1 MTSLR
6 IGPGLSLPPEAVT
19 QTFGIIAK
27 RGVGKTYTALVMAE
41 EMLEAGLTV
50 IIADPVGVCWGLRS
64 GADGKTP
71 GYPIL
76 ILGGEHGDVPLEA
89 TAGEVVADFL
99 ITERQSAVLDLS
111 LFRKGEQVRFMAD
124 FSERLYHRNRE
135 ALHLIL
141 DEADAFAPQK
151 PMHGQERML
160 GAIEDLVRR
169 GRARGIGVTLVT
181 QRAAVLNKDVLTQVE
196 VLVALRTIAPQDRDA
211 IDAWIRVHGTP
222 DERARL
228 MESLPS
234 LPIGEAWFWSPG
246 WLDIFKR
253 IKVRER
259 RTFDSSATPKVGR
272 KVVKPKR
279 LAAIDISKL
288 QRRMAETIERA
299 ASTDP
304 KALRVKVDNLTKD
317 NLLLRKRIQTA
328 SEQAEQ
334 TAKSKVVEKWML
346 TEHDR
351 QTLEG
356 MVEHLEDLT
365 SQLKRAVEHASGL
378 REMAGEALD
387 AADRAKAAVE
397 RGLQLEKLLARNPTV
412 TQLAQ
417 AGVAVHV
424 VPRKPAPFDPE
435 MANMMQGGSANAG
448 LRKGERLMLQV
459 LAQRYPVVVTKAQ
472 LATLAHLSVK
482 GGTFGTY
489 FGVLKR
495 RGLLVEEFG
504 GRITITDEGLRIC
517 PPPAEPLT
525 RDGTIAMWMRSLRAG
540 ERKMLQFL
548 IDAYPGWRT
557 YDEVGEATQIAT
569 SGGTFGTYLGVLA
582 RNGLVEKQGRSVR
595 ASHALMEA

>member
-1 MTSLR
+1 MTNLR
-6 IGPGLSLPPEAVT
+6 IGIGLTLPAEAVT

-27 RGVGKTYTALVMAE
+27 RGVGKTYCALVMVE
-41 EMLEAGLTV
+41 EMLEAGLTAIV
-50 IIADPVGVCWGLRS
+50 ADPVGVCWGLRS

-76 ILGGEHGDVPLEA
+76 ILGGEHGDVPLES

-124 FSERLYHRNRE
+124 FAERLYHRNRE
-135 ALHLIL
+135 PLHLVL

-160 GAIEDLVRR
+160 GAVEDLVRR

-253 IKVRER
+253 VKVRQR

-272 KVVKPKR
+272 KALKPKR
-279 LAAIDISKL
+279 LAEIDISKL
-288 QRRMAETIERA
+288 KSRMAETIERA
-299 ASTDP
+299 AQADP
-304 KALRVKVDNLTKD
+304 KALRDEVARLKRDNAVLQ
-317 NLLLRKRIQTA
+317 RK
-328 SEQAEQ
+328 AEIGKPSPPQ
-334 TAKSKVVEKWML
+334 VVERWML

-351 QTLEG
+351 QTLET
-356 MVEHLEDLT
+356 MTEHLEVLAD
-365 SQLKRAVEHASGL
+365 QLKRGVEQAVGL
-378 REMAGEALD
+378 REIAGD
-387 AADRAKAAVE
+387 ARDAVDKAKAAVE
-397 RGLQLEKLLARNPTV
+397 RGLRMEKLLASNPTV
-412 TQLAQ
+412 TQMAS
-417 AGVAVHV
+417 AGVNVRI
-424 VPRKPAPFDPE
+424 VPRVNPGTAIASAFDRE
-435 MANMMQGGSANAG
+435 VLAAASG

-495 RGLLVEEFG
+495 RGLLAEEFG
-504 GRITITDEGLRIC
+504 GRITITDAGLDVC
-517 PPPAEPLT
+517 PPPTEPLT
-525 RDGTIAMWMRSLRAG
+525 REGTIGMWMRSLRLG

-557 YDEVGEATQIAT
+557 YDEVGEATQVT
-569 SGGTFGTYLGVLA
+569 TTGGTFGTYLGVLA

>member
-1 MTSLR
+1 MKGIP
-6 IGPGLSLPPEAVT
+6 IGPGLTFPAEAVT

-27 RGVGKTYTALVMAE
+27 RGVGKTWTALVMVE
-41 EMLEAGLTV
+41 GMLELGLTAIV
-50 IIADPVGVCWGLRS
+50 ADPVGVCWGLRS

-76 ILGGEHGDVPLEA
+76 ILGGEHGDVPLES

-124 FSERLYHRNRE
+124 FAERLYHRNRE
-135 ALHLIL
+135 PLHLVL

-222 DERARL
+222 AERARL

-253 IKVRER
+253 IKVRQR

-272 KVVKPKR
+272 KVLKPKR

-288 QRRMAETIERA
+288 KSRMAETIERA
-299 ASTDP
+299 AQADP
-304 KALRVKVDNLTKD
+304 KALRDEVARLKRDNA
-317 NLLLRKRIQTA
+317 LLQR
-328 SEQAEQ
+328 QAE
-334 TAKSKVVEKWML
+334 TAKPAPAKTVEKWLL
-346 TEHDR
+346 TEQDR

-356 MVEHLEDLT
+356 MVEHLDDLT
-365 SQLKRAVEHASGL
+365 GQLKRAVEHAGGL

-387 AADRAKAAVE
+387 AADKAKAAVE
-397 RGLQLEKLLARNPTV
+397 RGLQMEKLLARNPTV
-412 TQLAQ
+412 SQMAR
-417 AGVAVHV
+417 AGLSIHL
-424 VPRKPAPFDPE
+424 VPGKPTPYPRSLDE
-435 MANMMQGGSANAG
+435 MKANPSG

-472 LATLAHLSVK
+472 LATLSHLSVK
-482 GGTFGTY
+482 GGTFSTY

-495 RGLLVEEFG
+495 RSLLAEEFG
-504 GRITITDEGLRIC
+504 GRITITDAGMAVS
-517 PPPAEPLT
+517 PPPSEPLT
-525 RDGTIAMWMRSLRAG
+525 RDGTIGMWMRSLRAG

-548 IDAYPGWRT
+548 IDAYPGYRT
-557 YDEVGEATQIAT
+557 YDEVGQATQIT
-569 SGGTFGTYLGVLA
+569 PQGGTFGTYLGVLA
-582 RNGLVEKQGRSVR
+582 RNGLVEKQGRSAR

>member
-1 MTSLR
+1 MTLLR

-19 QTFGIIAK
+19 ETFGIIAK
-27 RGVGKTYTALVMAE
+27 RGVGKTYTALVLVE
-41 EMLEAGLTV
+41 EMLEAGLTAIV
-50 IIADPVGVCWGLRS
+50 ADPVGVCWGLRS
-64 GADGKTP
+64 GANGKTP

-124 FSERLYHRNRE
+124 FAERLYHRNRE
-135 ALHLIL
+135 PLHLVL

-288 QRRMAETIERA
+288 KSRMAETIERA
-299 ASTDP
+299 AQADP
-304 KALRVKVDNLTKD
+304 KTLRDEVLRLKRHNALLQRA
-317 NLLLRKRIQTA
+317 QAAAEASATA
-328 SEQAEQ
+328 V
-334 TAKSKVVEKWML
+334 AKAVPPKPIEKWLL
-346 TEHDR
+346 TEKDR
-351 QTLEG
+351 ETLEG
-356 MVEHLEDLT
+356 MVEHLEVLT
-365 SQLKRAVEHASGL
+365 DQLKRAVEHAGGL
-378 REMAGEALD
+378 REIAGEALD
-387 AADRAKAAVE
+387 AADKAKVAVE
-397 RGLQLEKLLARNPTV
+397 RGLQMEKLLARNPTV
-412 TQLAQ
+412 TQMSQ
-417 AGVAVHV
+417 AGLSIHL
-424 VPRKPAPFDPE
+424 VPGKPTPYPRSLDE
-435 MANMMQGGSANAG
+435 MKANVSG

-495 RGLLVEEFG
+495 RGLLAEEFG
-504 GRITITDEGLRIC
+504 GRVVITDAGMAVC
-517 PPPAEPLT
+517 PPPSEPLT
-525 RDGTIAMWMRSLRAG
+525 REGTIGMWMRSLRAG

-548 IDAYPGWRT
+548 IEAYPGYRT
-557 YDEVGEATQIAT
+557 YDEVGQATQIT
-569 SGGTFGTYLGVLA
+569 PQGGTFGTYLGVLH
-582 RNGLVEKQGRSVR
+582 RNGLVEKDGRSVR
-595 ASHALMEA
+595 ASQALMEA

>member
-1 MTSLR
+1 MTALR
-6 IGPGLSLPPEAVT
+6 IGPGLSLPAEAVT

-27 RGVGKTYTALVMAE
+27 RGVGKTYTALVMVE
-41 EMLEAGLTV
+41 EMLEAGLTAIV
-50 IIADPVGVCWGLRS
+50 ADPVGVCWGLRS

-76 ILGGEHGDVPLEA
+76 ILGGEHGDVPLES

-124 FSERLYHRNRE
+124 FAERLYHRNRE
-135 ALHLIL
+135 PLHLVL

-196 VLVALRTIAPQDRDA
+196 VLVTLRTIAPQDRDA

-288 QRRMAETIERA
+288 KSRMAETIERA
-299 ASTDP
+299 AQADP
-304 KALRVKVDNLTKD
+304 KALRDEVLRLKRDNA
-317 NLLLRKRIQTA
+317 LLQRQTA
-328 SEQAEQ
+328 AAT
-334 TAKSKVVEKWML
+334 TAVAKAVPPKPIEKWML
-346 TEHDR
+346 TEQDR

-356 MVEHLEDLT
+356 MVEHLDTLT
-365 SQLKRAVEHASGL
+365 SQLSRAVEHAGGL

-387 AADRAKAAVE
+387 AAEKAKAAVE
-397 RGLQLEKLLARNPTV
+397 RGLRMEKLLASNPTV
-412 TQLAQ
+412 SQMAK
-417 AGVAVHV
+417 AGVGVHIV
-424 VPRKPAPFDPE
+424 ARKLAPFDPA
-435 MANMMQGGSANAG
+435 MANMMRGGDATG

-495 RGLLVEEFG
+495 RGLLAEEFG
-504 GRITITDEGLRIC
+504 GRITITDAGMAVC
-517 PPPAEPLT
+517 PPPSEPLT
-525 RDGTIAMWMRSLRAG
+525 REGTIGMWMRSLRAG

-548 IDAYPGWRT
+548 IEAYPGYRT
-557 YDEVGEATQIAT
+557 YDEVGQATQIT
-569 SGGTFGTYLGVLA
+569 PQGGTFGTYLGVLH
-582 RNGLVEKQGRSVR
+582 RNGLVEKDGRSVR
-595 ASHALMEA
+595 ASQALMEA